1 MNRLRIILIAGVWSI
16 SPAWADFDSGVVLF
30 EQGDLKGAIQEF
42 TPAADEGDRRA
53 QYMLGAILLTS
64 AKNDASIGKA
74 ARWFEKAAAQGH
86 VEAQVELARL
96 YRLGMGVPQDSAKM
110 LKWYTAAA
118 SEGHVGA
125 QLLVADAYAYGDGVE
140 PDLVK
145 AYVWYTIAMEY
156 WGELVRNAHEHV
168 ASQMTP
174 AQIRE
179 AKSKISAQKEK
190 GRK

>member
-1 MNRLRIILIAGVWSI
+1 MKWLKVFFIAGVFLSAP
-16 SPAWADFDSGVVLF
+16 SWADFDSGVMLF

-42 TPAADEGDRRA
+42 TPAAQNGDRRA

-64 AKNDASIGKA
+64 AKDDAATGKA
-74 ARWFEKAAAQGH
+74 AQWFEKAAVQGH

-96 YRLGMGVPQDSAKM
+96 YRLGMGVPQDSMKM

-118 SEGHVGA
+118 TKGHVGA

-145 AYVWYTIAMEY
+145 AYVWYAIAMEY
-156 WGELVRNAHEHV
+156 WGDLVRTAHDNV

-174 AQIRE
+174 AQIRD
-179 AKSKISAQKEK
+179 AKTQLSARKSKGKK
-190 GRK
+190 